1 MVHDRNTCDQKGLGR
16 GAGRRGF
23 STRPACD
30 RMKKIH
36 VYTPLPTFI
45 GCPLCPRP
53 CREKALMTLLPPT
66 GVPSSERRWCS
77 STGAAQL
84 SKRLEARLPLP
95 GPRAWPPQ
103 SSDRCLV
110 VHPNPTKTL
119 TPRRWRVPEGLN
131 SPSHRLW
138 CCLGSVHLAEGHR
151 CQQLESQHGSTRNE
165 QRLSHAPHPHPK
177 PLATQSYQPFLIA
190 ISSSALGTEKDLD
203 KVVTCMLNL

>member
-1 MVHDRNTCDQKGLGR
+1 MGLFPASATCGQPDGHTILPGTGWSMTETR
-16 GAGRRGF
+16 VTRRVWGGGAGRRGF

-103 SSDRCLV
+103 SSDRCLAWSIRTRQRPLPPGV
-110 VHPNPTKTL
+110 GEFQKD
-119 TPRRWRVPEGLN
+119 
-131 SPSHRLW
+131 
-138 CCLGSVHLAEGHR
+138 
-151 CQQLESQHGSTRNE
+151 STV
-165 QRLSHAPHPHPK
+165 LHTGFGA
-177 PLATQSYQPFLIA
+177 
-190 ISSSALGTEKDLD
+190 
-203 KVVTCMLNL
+203 V